1 MVEFGAK
8 LKKLRTEEGLTQQQ
22 LGDLLGVS
30 KSVVS
35 YYEVNER
42 VPSPDTLVKISKVFH
57 VSTDYLLSLDN
68 GRTINIDGLSSHD
81 EEIIRRLAST
91 MRKLQEEIRS
101 EEDQKG

>member
-1 MVEFGAK
+1 MVDFGAK

-42 VPSPDTLVKISKVFH
+42 IPSPDTLVKISKVFH

-68 GRTINIDGLSSHD
+68 GRTINIDGLSAHD
-81 EEIIRRLAST
+81 EEIIRRLAAT
-91 MRKLQEEIRS
+91 MRKLQEEMKR
-101 EEDQKG
+101 EEEQKR

>member
-68 GRTINIDGLSSHD
+68 GRTINIDGLSAHD
-81 EEIIRRLAST
+81 EEIIRRLAAT
-91 MRKLQEEIRS
+91 MRKLQEEMRR
-101 EEDQKG
+101 EEEQKR

>member
-57 VSTDYLLSLDN
+57 VSTDYLRSLDN
-68 GRTINIDGLSSHD
+68 GRTINIDGLSAHD
-81 EEIIRRLAST
+81 EEIIRRLAAT
-91 MRKLQEEIRS
+91 MRKLQEEMKR
-101 EEDQKG
+101 EEEQKR

>member
-8 LKKLRTEEGLTQQQ
+8 LKKLRTEDGLTQQQ

-68 GRTINIDGLSSHD
+68 GRTINIDGLNAHD
-81 EEIIRRLAST
+81 EEIIRRLAAT
-91 MRKLQEEIRS
+91 MRKLQEEMKR
-101 EEDQKG
+101 EEEQKR

>member
-8 LKKLRTEEGLTQQQ
+8 LKKLRTEDGLTQQQ

-68 GRTINIDGLSSHD
+68 GRTINIDGLSAHD
-81 EEIIRRLAST
+81 EEIIRRLAAT
-91 MRKLQEEIRS
+91 MRKLQEEMKR
-101 EEDQKG
+101 EEEQKR

>member
-68 GRTINIDGLSSHD
+68 GRTINID
-81 EEIIRRLAST
+81 
-91 MRKLQEEIRS
+91 
-101 EEDQKG
+101 

>member
-42 VPSPDTLVKISKVFH
+42 IPSPDTLVKISKVFH

-68 GRTINIDGLSSHD
+68 GRTINIDGLSAHD
-81 EEIIRRLAST
+81 EEIIRRLAAT
-91 MRKLQEEIRS
+91 MRKLQEEMKR
-101 EEDQKG
+101 EEEQKR

>member
-68 GRTINIDGLSSHD
+68 GRTINIDGLSAHD
-81 EEIIRRLAST
+81 EEIIRRLAAT
-91 MRKLQEEIRS
+91 MRKLQEEMKR
-101 EEDQKG
+101 EEEQKG

>member
-8 LKKLRTEEGLTQQQ
+8 LKKLRTEDGLTQQQ

-68 GRTINIDGLSSHD
+68 GGGWQRPCGSS
-81 EEIIRRLAST
+81 
-91 MRKLQEEIRS
+91 RK
-101 EEDQKG
+101 K

>member
-42 VPSPDTLVKISKVFH
+42 VPSPDTLVKIS
-57 VSTDYLLSLDN
+57 
-68 GRTINIDGLSSHD
+68 
-81 EEIIRRLAST
+81 
-91 MRKLQEEIRS
+91 
-101 EEDQKG
+101 

>member
-68 GRTINIDGLSSHD
+68 GRTINIDGLSAHD
-81 EEIIRRLAST
+81 EEIIRRLAAT
-91 MRKLQEEIRS
+91 MRKLQEEMKR
-101 EEDQKG
+101 EEEQKR

>member
-22 LGDLLGVS
+22 LGELLGVS

-68 GRTINIDGLSSHD
+68 GRTINIDGLSAHD
-81 EEIIRRLAST
+81 EEIIRRLAAT
-91 MRKLQEEIRS
+91 MRKLQEEMKR
-101 EEDQKG
+101 EEEQKR

>member
-68 GRTINIDGLSSHD
+68 GQTINIDGLSAHD
-81 EEIIRRLAST
+81 EEIIRRLAAT
-91 MRKLQEEIRS
+91 MRKLQEEMKR
-101 EEDQKG
+101 EEEQKR

>member
-8 LKKLRTEEGLTQQQ
+8 LKKLRTEDGLTQQQ

-42 VPSPDTLVKISKVFH
+42 IPSPDTLVKISKVFH

-68 GRTINIDGLSSHD
+68 GRTINIDGLSAHD
-81 EEIIRRLAST
+81 EEIIRRLAAT
-91 MRKLQEEIRS
+91 MRKLQEEMKR
-101 EEDQKG
+101 EEEQKR

>member
-42 VPSPDTLVKISKVFH
+42 IPSPDTLVIDDLIFH
-57 VSTDYLLSLDN
+57 DDLTEEMIWDAA
-68 GRTINIDGLSSHD
+68 GRL
-81 EEIIRRLAST
+81 
-91 MRKLQEEIRS
+91 
-101 EEDQKG
+101 EED